1 MVYWWMVRM
10 TGQECFT
17 MDMQQIKSVIGLMRE
32 ENLSEF
38 AIEEDGFKLSLKR
51 GGVAPLPAAI
61 PAAPAHA
68 AAAPAPAPAAPSPD
82 DGLEKIKA
90 PLVGTFYRA
99 SSPDADP
106 FVKVGSTVTKD
117 TVVGIIEAMKVMN
130 EIKAETS
137 GVIKKV
143 LVDNAMAVQYGQ
155 PLFLVGKA

>member
-1 MVYWWMVRM
+1 
-10 TGQECFT
+10 

-51 GGVAPLPAAI
+51 GGVAPLSVA
-61 PAAPAHA
+61 AAPAA
-68 AAAPAPAPAAPSPD
+68 APVPAAPAPAPAAAPAPD

-137 GVIKKV
+137 GVVKKV

>member
-1 MVYWWMVRM
+1 MNM
-10 TGQECFT
+10 E
-17 MDMQQIKSVIGLMRE
+17 QIKSVIALMKDEGLD
-32 ENLSEF
+32 EF

-51 GGVAPLPAAI
+51 RGAAAAVPA
-61 PAAPAHA
+61 AHA
-68 AAAPAPAPAAPSPD
+68 AAAPAPAAAAPAAPSPAPAPAQEE
-82 DGLEKIKA
+82 GEKITA

>member
-1 MVYWWMVRM
+1 
-10 TGQECFT
+10 

-51 GGVAPLPAAI
+51 GGVAPLAPVA
-61 PAAPAHA
+61 AAPA
-68 AAAPAPAPAAPSPD
+68 AAAPAPAPAAAPAAASAPSPD

-137 GVIKKV
+137 GVVKKV

>member
-1 MVYWWMVRM
+1 
-10 TGQECFT
+10 
-17 MDMQQIKSVIGLMRE
+17 MDMEQIKSVIGLMKE
-32 ENLSEF
+32 EGLDEF

-51 GGVAPLPAAI
+51 RGAVVAAPAVAHA
-61 PAAPAHA
+61 PAAPVAAPAPVA
-68 AAAPAPAPAAPSPD
+68 AAAPAPEE
-82 DGLEKIKA
+82 GLEKITS

>member
-1 MVYWWMVRM
+1 
-10 TGQECFT
+10 
-17 MDMQQIKSVIGLMRE
+17 MDMEQIKSVIGLMKE
-32 ENLSEF
+32 EGLDEF

-51 GGVAPLPAAI
+51 RGTGAPAPVAPVV
-61 PAAPAHA
+61 
-68 AAAPAPAPAAPSPD
+68 AAAPAPAPVAAPAAPTED
-82 DGLEKIKA
+82 AGLEKIAA

-155 PLFLVGKA
+155 PLFLVGQA

>member
-1 MVYWWMVRM
+1 
-10 TGQECFT
+10 
-17 MDMQQIKSVIGLMRE
+17 MDMEQIKSVIGLMKE
-32 ENLSEF
+32 EGLDEF

-51 GGVAPLPAAI
+51 RGAGASAPAAVAPAV
-61 PAAPAHA
+61 APAS
-68 AAAPAPAPAAPSPD
+68 PAPAPAAAPSAPAEEA
-82 DGLEKIKA
+82 GLEKITA

>member
-1 MVYWWMVRM
+1 
-10 TGQECFT
+10 

-51 GGVAPLPAAI
+51 GGVAPLPAAAPAT
-61 PAAPAHA
+61 PAAPAPA

-82 DGLEKIKA
+82 DGLEKIAA

>member
-51 GGVAPLPAAI
+51 GGVAPLPAA
-61 PAAPAHA
+61 APAV
-68 AAAPAPAPAAPSPD
+68 PAPAPAAPSPD

>member
-1 MVYWWMVRM
+1 
-10 TGQECFT
+10 

-51 GGVAPLPAAI
+51 AGLAPLAA
-61 PAAPAHA
+61 PAAPAA
-68 AAAPAPAPAAPSPD
+68 VPAPAAAPAAPAAPAPSPD
-82 DGLEKIKA
+82 DGLDKIAA